1 MSDRPSI
8 TIFDCATGEATV
20 RELTDEELVIHNDNL
35 AQAEEENAARQAA
48 EAQERVDAAA
58 GRQKLLDLGLS
69 EAEVTALVGPAPA
82 PDGAEDVENPAPAV

>member
-69 EAEVTALVGPAPA
+69 EAEVAALVGAAP
-82 PDGAEDVENPAPAV
+82 VEPEPAPAV